1 MEHTTPGQEA
11 QTQEQTGIELAIG
24 QAGTQDKLADAL
36 GVTQQAVSGWLRQ
49 GWTPLER
56 AIEIEA
62 QFGVRREFLVHPRL
76 RSAFA
81 NVEL

>member
-1 MEHTTPGQEA
+1 ME
-11 QTQEQTGIELAIG
+11 QTEQQTGIELAIEAA
-24 QAGTQDKLADAL
+24 QTQDKLADAL

-62 QFGVRREFLVHPRL
+62 QFGIRREFLVHPRI
-76 RSAFA
+76 RSAFQ

>member
-1 MEHTTPGQEA
+1 MSTNLPTAKTP
-11 QTQEQTGIELAIG
+11 TGIEHAIDA
-24 QAGTQDKLADAL
+24 AGTQDKLAEAL

-81 NVEL
+81 TVEL